1 MNIDAKTSPPH
12 WRIEDILLYL
22 NNNVKKSNSR
32 KSSTFYSHTKRYFN
46 LESSGGDCLSW
57 DIPVTNIDNLLQYAL
72 LPYNYHIPEPRGLD
86 LFTKGLASWSRD

>member
-46 LESSGGDCLSW
+46 LESSGGDCLS
-57 DIPVTNIDNLLQYAL
+57 
-72 LPYNYHIPEPRGLD
+72 
-86 LFTKGLASWSRD
+86 